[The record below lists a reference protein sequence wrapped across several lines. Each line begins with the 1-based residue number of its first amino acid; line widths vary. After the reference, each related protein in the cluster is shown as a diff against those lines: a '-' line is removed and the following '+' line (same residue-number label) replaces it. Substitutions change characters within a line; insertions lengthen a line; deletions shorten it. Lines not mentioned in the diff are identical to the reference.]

1 MYCEF
6 ANLSLVQLWRLRRV
20 CRDLYEWATAV
31 LRLLPRP
38 IAIGGSR
45 QGKHRYMRCCP
56 VAQTQMLAL
65 DLSTLRWTESEP
77 PSVPILPAPRARHTA
92 NVSQDDGTLTVAGIF
107 EDYLGDVPVPE
118 EQTPYN
124 RNYHVNIVL
133 RWTPGGEWR
142 AVAPLS
148 TYHAEVMGMT
158 LPDGRTVI
166 LGGQNVDE
174 ESFATVQSVSA
185 DGRSCVTQTPMPRL
199 CVEQSGGEVSRRSAA
214 IGLLPTGQVIVA
226 WGSHNDEG
234 DLDSCRT
241 AAAWNPVADTWSVL
255 PAMSHRRDRP
265 AGCVLS

>member
-1 MYCEF
+1 M
-6 ANLSLVQLWRLRRV
+6 APPSR
-20 CRDLYEWATAV
+20 
-31 LRLLPRP
+31 LPRP
-38 IAIGGSR
+38 VRVGHSR
-45 QGKHRYMRCCP
+45 AASPSTAHRHRRLAP
-56 VAQTQMLAL
+56 GQAQVYAL
-65 DLSTLRWTESEP
+65 LSTLRWTEP
-77 PSVPILPAPRARHTA
+77 PSVPILPSPRARHTA

-199 CVEQSGGEVSRRSAA
+199 CVEQNGGEVSRCSAA